1 VIVID
6 TSAVIAI
13 FLDEPEHARCMT
25 AIVEADAALLPAPA
39 YVECSM
45 VLGGRAGETG
55 LKWLDAFIE
64 TQGIRISALTERH
77 AKIAQAAFMT
87 YGKGRHPAG
96 LNFGDC
102 MSYAVAKAGGWPLLY
117 VGGDF
122 GLTDVAV

>member
-1 VIVID
+1 MIVVD
-6 TSAVIAI
+6 ASALIAI
-13 FLDEPEHARCMT
+13 LLDEPQ
-25 AIVEADAALLPAPA
+25 ADALRDRILRHPDAILPAPA
-39 YVECSM
+39 YLEAGMVYGARKGAAGLVE
-45 VLGGRAGETG
+45 LDNLIADFG
-55 LKWLDAFIE
+55 LTIMAF
-64 TQGIRISALTERH
+64 TADH

-87 YGKGRHPAG
+87 YGKGRHRAG